1 MWGSEDNLANSKM
14 SSGTRTQV
22 LRLGGRQLCL
32 SSHLADPERD
42 FLKTFLL
49 CVRIPNLELLL
60 SVSCVASA
68 NAMLFM
74 YEGFVLVFTT
84 DVFLVV
90 ICFVAVT
97 DIFWYGRIENISFL
111 SLSLMTGRHSCSVL

>member
-1 MWGSEDNLANSKM
+1 MWESEDNLAESVFSFQDV
-14 SSGTRTQV
+14 SSGNRTQV

-60 SVSCVASA
+60 SVSCVAS
-68 NAMLFM
+68 
-74 YEGFVLVFTT
+74 
-84 DVFLVV
+84 
-90 ICFVAVT
+90 C
-97 DIFWYGRIENISFL
+97 
-111 SLSLMTGRHSCSVL
+111 

>member
-1 MWGSEDNLANSKM
+1 MFL
-14 SSGTRTQV
+14 V
-22 LRLGGRQLCL
+22 L
-32 SSHLADPERD
+32 HP
-42 FLKTFLL
+42 
-49 CVRIPNLELLL
+49 
-60 SVSCVASA
+60 A

-97 DIFWYGRIENISFL
+97 DIFWYGRIESIFFSSPFHL
-111 SLSLMTGRHSCSVL
+111 

>member
-1 MWGSEDNLANSKM
+1 M
-14 SSGTRTQV
+14 
-22 LRLGGRQLCL
+22 LC
-32 SSHLADPERD
+32 
-42 FLKTFLL
+42 
-49 CVRIPNLELLL
+49 
-60 SVSCVASA
+60 
-68 NAMLFM
+68 MLFM